1 MCLAA
6 LVAFFRRPQPPPDD
20 KEDTDTDTVWAAY
33 CAWFSE
39 RRAAQLGWSAL

>member
-20 KEDTDTDTVWAAY
+20 KEDTVWAAY